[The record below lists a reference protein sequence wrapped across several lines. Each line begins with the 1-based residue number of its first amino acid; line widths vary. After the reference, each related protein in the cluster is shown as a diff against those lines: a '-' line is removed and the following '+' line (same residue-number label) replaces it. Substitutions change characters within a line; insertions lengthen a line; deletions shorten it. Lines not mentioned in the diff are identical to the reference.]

1 MPSASTPVPVPSE
14 RLRPAVVWWWWC
26 TEGVVAMVTAGLAF
40 WLLRPWLAEHWSA
53 WSPDLDLAL
62 RVALGV
68 WLSANLLAPPLQYV
82 RWRFCY
88 DGDLLV
94 LRHGVLFVAERIV
107 PVRRMQHVDLLR
119 GPVERLF
126 GLATLVVHTAGDDG
140 ATFRVPG
147 LAAARAQELRDRIL
161 EARGDGRR

>member
-1 MPSASTPVPVPSE
+1 M
-14 RLRPAVVWWWWC
+14 
-26 TEGVVAMVTAGLAF
+26 GLAALGF
-40 WLLRPWLAEHWSA
+40 WLLRPWLAAHWSA
-53 WSPDLDLAL
+53 WSPELDLGLQGAL
-62 RVALGV
+62 VVWVAT
-68 WLSANLLAPPLQYV
+68 NLIAPPLQFV
-82 RWRFCY
+82 RWRFGY

-94 LRHGVLFVAERIV
+94 LRHGILFLAERIV

-126 GLATLVVHTAGDDG
+126 GLATLVVHTAGDEG

-147 LAAARAQELRDRIL
+147 LAVARAQELRDRIL